1 MQYYVGESDNVSKRF
16 KSHQSTLQRK
26 YAVKIIAAALIAL
39 PHSEK
44 STAKLIERDLQ
55 QRMFSKVCIQ
65 LLSHGCCVAS
75 WCHDTCICY
84 RDGSLASSN
93 NTTSLLRFTVWHE
106 PCNATRI
113 VHVQGFPMLSMS
125 DSRNRSFGSAGK
137 QHVLFKQVT

>member
-65 LLSHGCCVAS
+65 HSSHGWFV
-75 WCHDTCICY
+75 WHHGVMTHVHLLP
-84 RDGSLASSN
+84 GQF
-93 NTTSLLRFTVWHE
+93 TSL
-106 PCNATRI
+106 
-113 VHVQGFPMLSMS
+113 
-125 DSRNRSFGSAGK
+125 K
-137 QHVLFKQVT
+137 